1 MNDGAQV
8 ALYLLML
15 ALPLSALLSRRV
27 PVGRTVKMAL
37 AWVLIFA
44 IGLVVVAQ
52 RDRLKPI
59 WNDTRDALFGRD
71 QHVVGS
77 TVRIHIAP
85 DGHFW
90 ATTTINGVER
100 RMLIDSGATT
110 TALSEATARAAHVAT
125 DDSPFAAA
133 IETANGSV
141 QASRAQVQRLEL
153 GSIVARD
160 LPVVVAPEFG
170 DLDVLGMNFLS
181 QLASWRVEGDVLI
194 LEPKPRT

>member
-27 PVGRTVKMAL
+27 PLGRTMKMAA

-44 IGLVVVAQ
+44 IGLVIAWQ
-52 RDRLKPI
+52 
-59 WNDTRDALFGRD
+59 RDALFGRD

-90 ATTTINGVER
+90 ASARIEGIER

-110 TALSEATARAAHVAT
+110 TALSQATAKAAHIAI
-125 DDSPFAAA
+125 DDGPFAAV
-133 IETANGSV
+133 IETANGAV
-141 QASRAQVQRLEL
+141 QARRARVARLEL
-153 GSIVARD
+153 GTIVARD

-181 QLASWRVEGDVLI
+181 QLASWRVEGDVLV